1 MLVALS
7 VCPLGVGIVLPKV
20 YFVFPMSYG
29 TGYDSY
35 FDLKLFSISVGF
47 ICFRFQGY
55 CMEPSYCE
63 LLYLCL
69 FYLCSQQRRDWP
81 RYKLMQCS
89 MHHVRIRYCIQ
100 RQVATCTVLP
110 QSLHVLFWMCW
121 AHRTPPKTTGTVLT
135 MMHSLSLPYLVYSL
149 SLSSLHR
156 CMLLAQD

>member
-1 MLVALS
+1 
-7 VCPLGVGIVLPKV
+7 
-20 YFVFPMSYG
+20 
-29 TGYDSY
+29 
-35 FDLKLFSISVGF
+35 
-47 ICFRFQGY
+47 
-55 CMEPSYCE
+55 MEPSYCE

-121 AHRTPPKTTGTVLT
+121 AHRTPPKTTGTALT
-135 MMHSLSLPYLVYSL
+135 MMYSLSLPYLVYSL
-149 SLSSLHR
+149 SLSHPCIGACCMHKIDWYGIQQLHAINMQSSKPLLSPFISLV
-156 CMLLAQD
+156 A